1 MNRDN
6 ALVLATLGA
15 YNLKQTTHS
24 QIQCLG
30 GGKKQPSYNFAGI
43 CSLFLYQLTMNKLV
57 RMGSHTILYLIV

>member
-30 GGKKQPSYNFAGI
+30 GEKNNRLTTLRGFV
-43 CSLFLYQLTMNKLV
+43 LYSFIN
-57 RMGSHTILYLIV
+57 